1 MIRHTDIKVTGKVTG
16 VGFRFYAM
24 QAAYRY
30 EIKGTVKNMPDKSLV
45 IEAEGEE
52 QNLENFLNWCRR
64 GPVGARVE
72 LVQTANGPLKNYS
85 SFEILRSSSGS

>member
-1 MIRHTDIKVTGKVTG
+1 MKHLRIKVTGKVTG

-30 EIKGTVKNMPDKSLV
+30 QIKGTVRNMPDKSVV

-52 QNLENFLNWCRR
+52 QDLEAFLVWCRR
-64 GPVGARVE
+64 GPVGARVD
-72 LVQTANGPLKNYS
+72 LVQTSEGTPKSYA
-85 SFEILRSSSGS
+85 SFEIVRASVSDF